1 MEAYQRLEVNGGLI
15 LKSQKEGECVC
26 VYVCVCVTCCKH
38 LLVRVR
44 GVPAP
49 SSVCMF
55 VQRRQGGNEMSERKC

>member
-1 MEAYQRLEVNGGLI
+1 MKSAKYRFLEPYGGLSKTGGEWGVN
-15 LKSQKEGECVC
+15 LKIPEGGR
-26 VYVCVCVTCCKH
+26 
-38 LLVRVR
+38 VRVR